1 MGRQLVIALRATVV
15 TLVLT
20 GLLYPLAM
28 TGVAQALFHGRAN
41 GSLVRDEK
49 GNVVGS
55 ELIGQ
60 SFTWP
65 AYLQSRPSAA
75 GNNGYDATSSSG
87 SNLGP
92 TSKKLRDRVAGDVD
106 RLHKDNPEAP
116 LPVPTELVTT
126 SASGL
131 DPDLSPAAA
140 LWQVPRIAK
149 ARQVSLDRIRQVIES
164 RVQGRDL
171 VVFGE
176 PRVNVLAVN
185 LALDQQFGKPAAPPA
200 PPAAPSAAAAPAP
213 PSAPAPAGSQA
224 LAIPK

>member
-1 MGRQLVIALRATVV
+1 MGRQIVIALRATLV

-28 TGVAQALFHGRAN
+28 TGVAQAIFSARAD
-41 GSLVRDEK
+41 GSLVRDDK

-65 AYLQSRPSAA
+65 GYLQPRPSAA
-75 GNNGYDATSSSG
+75 GQNGYDATSSSG

-92 TSKKLRDRVAGDVD
+92 TSKKLRDRVQGDVD
-106 RLHKDNPEAP
+106 RLRKDNPDAP
-116 LPVPTELVTT
+116 LPIPGELVTA

-131 DPDLSPAAA
+131 DPDLSPDAA

-149 ARQVSLDRIRQVIES
+149 SRGVAAERVREVIET

-171 VVFGE
+171 GVFGE

-185 LALDQQFGKPAAPPA
+185 LALDQKFGKPAAPPA
-200 PPAAPSAAAAPAP
+200 APAAGAAAPAP
-213 PSAPAPAGSQA
+213 AQAAAVPAQAAAVPS
-224 LAIPK
+224 K

>member
-1 MGRQLVIALRATVV
+1 MRNELIVALRVTFV

-28 TGVAQALFHGRAN
+28 TGVAQALFHDRAN
-41 GSLVRDEK
+41 GSLARDEK
-49 GNVVGS
+49 GAVVGS

-60 SFTWP
+60 AFAMP
-65 AYLQSRPSAA
+65 AYLQGRPSAA
-75 GNNGYDATSSSG
+75 GNGYDATASSG

-92 TSKKLRDRVAGDVD
+92 TSKKLHDRAAADVD
-106 RLHKDNPEAP
+106 RLHKENPDAP
-116 LPVPTELVTT
+116 RLVPAELVTA

-140 LWQVPRIAK
+140 LWQVARIAR
-149 ARQVSLDRIRQVIES
+149 ARQLDPERVKAVIED

-171 VVFGE
+171 GVFGE

-185 LALDQQFGKPAAPPA
+185 LALDRQFGRPAQL
-200 PPAAPSAAAAPAP
+200 PSGATAAAA
-213 PSAPAPAGSQA
+213 Q
-224 LAIPK
+224 